1 MKDIYAVLTT
11 IVLVALFAVATHAN
25 DKTSARLEALRALQ
39 KGSMVLDYLEVA
51 SSVEDAEL
59 KPYIATYVVNGDTI
73 RIKIGVPQDAVPLDA
88 PKTAMLDKSK

>member
-25 DKTSARLEALRALQ
+25 DKPSARLEALRALQ

-51 SSVEDAEL
+51 SSVEDDEL
-59 KPYIATYVVNGDTI
+59 KPYTATYVVNGDTI
-73 RIKIGVPQDAVPLDA
+73 RIKIGVPHDAVPLDA